1 MWLTVYHSGIHS
13 FYYVSSCKGGK
24 SENVKLYKN
33 KVFLLHMVYL
43 WLCTSV
49 YSSVDQ
55 MQPFLGS
62 DLNNSAVYT
71 QTQFLNN
78 QRNVNMDWLL
88 GTNELLILLAVVMVW
103 LHKYTHTHLTCLLE
117 SRWHIWR
124 WQDRV
129 YAIGCKI
136 LSKKQWVGRWNK
148 IGHEFEIVNAE
159 WQVHG
164 SSLF

>member
-1 MWLTVYHSGIHS
+1 
-13 FYYVSSCKGGK
+13 
-24 SENVKLYKN
+24 
-33 KVFLLHMVYL
+33 MVYL

-103 LHKYTHTHLTCLLE
+103 LHKYTHTLDLLLE

-124 WQDRV
+124 WQDKV
-129 YAIGCKI
+129 SAIGFKI
-136 LSKKQWVGRWNK
+136 LSKKQGWGDETRLIMSLKLLMLNDRCM
-148 IGHEFEIVNAE
+148 G
-159 WQVHG
+159 VHY
-164 SSLF
+164 SSLHLCLLKFFHSKKLTSGY